1 MKLVK
6 YLFVLLVI
14 YLSTYEVDSQG
25 GTLSLAFSPQL
36 AALTALGALALGGLG
51 LAAAL
56 AGQGGGG
63 NQNKKPYGGYSG
75 GGGGGYGGG
84 HGGKKKNYPILI
96 WRENSNE
103 QLFNSRRRRLRWRRT
118 WR

>member
-6 YLFVLLVI
+6 YFFVLLVI

-84 HGGKKKNYPILI
+84 HGGKKNFHDFCNP
-96 WRENSNE
+96 
-103 QLFNSRRRRLRWRRT
+103 
-118 WR
+118 